1 MFIKNYEPMNESL
14 WQGRIDS
21 DDNFDAFRWHQWI
34 IPLDLQRDDLE
45 PLDGLNFALLGFCCH
60 EGVKKNKGRIGAMN
74 GPISIRKELSNLP
87 CTFNQSVKIFDAGD
101 IIVEDIS
108 LAEGQ
113 KLLSD
118 CVSKLLNLNIF
129 PIVLG
134 GGHETAFGNYN
145 GALSHLDKISSK
157 PRIGIINFDAHFDLR
172 PYNNEGSSGTM
183 FRQISDICQDK
194 DMDFSYFCIG
204 IQQHSNTVDLFKTAK
219 KLGVQYTLAK
229 DILYSDGWQLLRE
242 LNNFM
247 RNQDYIYVTI
257 CSDVFSASFA
267 PGVSSTQTLGLNP
280 EIVIKLLKH
289 ILKSNRVITFD
300 ICEVAP
306 RFDKDNITSN
316 LASVIIFSIVNTLCK
331 LQNLQHNFLT

>member
-1 MFIKNYEPMNESL
+1 
-14 WQGRIDS
+14 
-21 DDNFDAFRWHQWI
+21 
-34 IPLDLQRDDLE
+34 
-45 PLDGLNFALLGFCCH
+45 
-60 EGVKKNKGRIGAMN
+60 
-74 GPISIRKELSNLP
+74 
-87 CTFNQSVKIFDAGD
+87 
-101 IIVEDIS
+101 
-108 LAEGQ
+108 
-113 KLLSD
+113 
-118 CVSKLLNLNIF
+118 VSKLLDLNIF

-183 FRQISDICQDK
+183 FKQISDICQDK
-194 DMDFSYFCIG
+194 NMDFSYFCIG

-242 LNNFM
+242 LNTFM

-316 LASVIIFSIVNTLCK
+316 LAGVIIFSIVNTLCK

>member
-1 MFIKNYEPMNESL
+1 LIKYL
-14 WQGRIDS
+14 
-21 DDNFDAFRWHQWI
+21 
-34 IPLDLQRDDLE
+34 
-45 PLDGLNFALLGFCCH
+45 
-60 EGVKKNKGRIGAMN
+60 
-74 GPISIRKELSNLP
+74 
-87 CTFNQSVKIFDAGD
+87 
-101 IIVEDIS
+101 
-108 LAEGQ
+108 
-113 KLLSD
+113 
-118 CVSKLLNLNIF
+118 
-129 PIVLG
+129 
-134 GGHETAFGNYN
+134 
-145 GALSHLDKISSK
+145 
-157 PRIGIINFDAHFDLR
+157 
-172 PYNNEGSSGTM
+172 
-183 FRQISDICQDK
+183 CQDK
-194 DMDFSYFCIG
+194 NMDFSYFCIG

-242 LNNFM
+242 LNTFM

-316 LASVIIFSIVNTLCK
+316 LAGVIIFSIVNTLCK

>member
-1 MFIKNYEPMNESL
+1 MFIKNYEPMNENL

-34 IPLDLQRDDLE
+34 TPLDLRRDDLE

-118 CVSKLLNLNIF
+118 YVSKLLDLNIF

-145 GALSHLDKISSK
+145 GALSHLDKISCK

-183 FRQISDICQDK
+183 FKQISDICHDK
-194 DMDFSYFCIG
+194 NMDFSYFCIG

-242 LNNFM
+242 LNTFM

-316 LASVIIFSIVNTLCK
+316 LAGVIIFSIVNTLCK